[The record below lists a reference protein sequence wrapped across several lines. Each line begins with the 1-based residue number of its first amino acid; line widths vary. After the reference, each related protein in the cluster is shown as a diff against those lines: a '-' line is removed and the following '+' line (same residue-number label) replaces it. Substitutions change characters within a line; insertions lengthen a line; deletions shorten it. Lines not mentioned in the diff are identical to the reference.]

1 MLMIEY
7 VWRKCHPETRAYH
20 SAQWNAVATGS
31 LVVRPEGWK
40 KSKIRMTGQSQNRN
54 GALGRAS
61 RVHWDQ
67 SRLYALPCHD
77 RTTAPDS
84 RGVLNSSWEWGTGL
98 FPQWGSASQS
108 LVACTR
114 KPSPH
119 QGLNQEAENN
129 ELLNTSRLKLTL
141 ANLMH
146 SSLKNMHLT
155 DGIRIP

>member
-1 MLMIEY
+1 
-7 VWRKCHPETRAYH
+7 
-20 SAQWNAVATGS
+20 
-31 LVVRPEGWK
+31 
-40 KSKIRMTGQSQNRN
+40 MTGQSQNRN
-54 GALGRAS
+54 GALGWAS

-67 SRLYALPCHD
+67 PRLHALPCHD

-84 RGVLNSSWEWGTGL
+84 GGALNSSWEWGTGP

-108 LVACTR
+108 LAACTR
-114 KPSPH
+114 KPSPR
-119 QGLNQEAENN
+119 QGLNQEAKNN

-155 DGIRIP
+155 DGIRIPWTEKASLKEKGNREKVCRWFGRLKKKGD